1 MKKRKE
7 GEMHPKERIADE
19 ILKQIGKSVL
29 LVFVVVAVV
38 AIFMMRS
45 AVVSSQKQDLTLE
58 SEAALHE
65 LSGFFGTY
73 SKVAQQLAVN
83 PEIRTLLA
91 ETKQG
96 NSILEHEKMDTV
108 RTYLQNVVQT
118 DPDNFLAAWIADKD
132 TSTVTQSDNYTS
144 DENWIFT
151 ERVWYSQVET
161 GKTALTEPYQ
171 DPSTGSVIVSA
182 VSPVYDETDNSLTGV
197 AGVDISLDRMTDVM
211 SHYKIGENGYIFL
224 LSSEGKMV
232 YHPQSDLLEKN
243 ISELDVSK
251 NLADALEAGKE
262 KFLKYKINGETKYGV
277 VAFSDSIGYTVVRTM
292 SFAEVYS
299 TVFLMIIAL
308 LVIFILGILLII
320 FSIRRSASNLTRPIL
335 ELNHTAQQLAAGD
348 LDVELHISAEDEIG
362 ELGHSIGE
370 TVNRLKEYIVYIDEM
385 AEVLAQLA
393 DGKLNIE
400 LKNDYLGEFQK
411 LKVALLNISDSMSE
425 VMEHILTSAGEVS
438 SGATELANASQT
450 LAEGAGA
457 QAAAVEELVANT
469 ISVEEQVKQN
479 QKDAEVSAKETE
491 RVTTMMEQNQ
501 DKMSRMMEAVSKIH
515 ETSRQV
521 VGIIQTIEEIAD
533 QTNLLSLN
541 ASIEAARAGEAGKG
555 FAVVADEIG
564 KLAMESSKA
573 ANMTRDLIGVSMEE
587 IDRGSAIAKGVMT
600 SLEESVQAVDN
611 INGMIRKTAE
621 NAATQATNMDQIRMG
636 IEEIARG
643 VQDNS
648 AAAQETSAT
657 SEQLASQAV
666 VLNELVQ
673 RFELKNDA

>member
-1 MKKRKE
+1 M
-7 GEMHPKERIADE
+7 
-19 ILKQIGKSVL
+19 L
-29 LVFVVVAVV
+29 F
-38 AIFMMRS
+38 RS
-45 AVVSSQKQDLTLE
+45 
-58 SEAALHE
+58 
-65 LSGFFGTY
+65 
-73 SKVAQQLAVN
+73 
-83 PEIRTLLA
+83 
-91 ETKQG
+91 
-96 NSILEHEKMDTV
+96 
-108 RTYLQNVVQT
+108 
-118 DPDNFLAAWIADKD
+118 
-132 TSTVTQSDNYTS
+132 TQSDNYTS

-277 VAFSDSIGYTVVRTM
+277 VAFSDSIGYTVVSTM
-292 SFAEVYS
+292 SFAEFYS

>member
-1 MKKRKE
+1 MKKIKE
-7 GEMHPKERIADE
+7 GEMHPKKRIADE

-211 SHYKIGENGYIFL
+211 SRYKIGENGYIFL

-277 VAFSDSIGYTVVRTM
+277 VAFSDSIGYTVVSTM
-292 SFAEVYS
+292 SFAEFYS

>member
-1 MKKRKE
+1 MKKIEE
-7 GEMHPKERIADE
+7 GEMHPKKRIADE

-277 VAFSDSIGYTVVRTM
+277 VAFSDSIGYTVVSTM
-292 SFAEVYS
+292 SFAEFYS

>member
-1 MKKRKE
+1 MKKLKE
-7 GEMHPKERIADE
+7 GEMHPKKRIADE

-182 VSPVYDETDNSLTGV
+182 VSPVYDETDNSLIGV
-197 AGVDISLDRMTDVM
+197 AGVDISLNRMTDVM
-211 SHYKIGENGYIFL
+211 SRYKIGENGYISL

-277 VAFSDSIGYTVVRTM
+277 VAFSDSIGYTVVSTM
-292 SFAEVYS
+292 SFAEFYS

-348 LDVELHISAEDEIG
+348 LDAELHISAEDEIG

-438 SGATELANASQT
+438 SGAAELANASQT

-673 RFELKNDA
+673 RFELKHDA

>member
-1 MKKRKE
+1 MKKIKE
-7 GEMHPKERIADE
+7 GEMHPKKRIADE

-277 VAFSDSIGYTVVRTM
+277 VAFSDSIGYTVVSTM
-292 SFAEVYS
+292 SFAEFYS

-636 IEEIARG
+636 IEG
-643 VQDNS
+643 LP
-648 AAAQETSAT
+648 AAYRIIPQPRRKRLRHLS
-657 SEQLASQAV
+657 SWLRRQLC
-666 VLNELVQ
+666 
-673 RFELKNDA
+673 

>member
-1 MKKRKE
+1 MKKIKE
-7 GEMHPKERIADE
+7 GEMHPKKRIADE
-19 ILKQIGKSVL
+19 ILKEIGKSVL

-277 VAFSDSIGYTVVRTM
+277 VAFSDSIGYTVVSTM
-292 SFAEVYS
+292 SFAEFYS

>member
-1 MKKRKE
+1 MKKIKE
-7 GEMHPKERIADE
+7 GEMHPKKRIADE

-211 SHYKIGENGYIFL
+211 SHYKIGENGYISL

-277 VAFSDSIGYTVVRTM
+277 VAFSDSIGYTVVSTM
-292 SFAEVYS
+292 SFAEFYS

-438 SGATELANASQT
+438 SGAAELANASQT

-673 RFELKNDA
+673 RFELKHDA

>member
-1 MKKRKE
+1 MKKLKE
-7 GEMHPKERIADE
+7 GEMHPKKRIADE

-182 VSPVYDETDNSLTGV
+182 VSPVYDETDNSLIGV

-211 SHYKIGENGYIFL
+211 SHYKIGENGYISL

-277 VAFSDSIGYTVVRTM
+277 VAFSDSIGYTVVSTM
-292 SFAEVYS
+292 SFAEFYS

>member
-1 MKKRKE
+1 
-7 GEMHPKERIADE
+7 
-19 ILKQIGKSVL
+19 
-29 LVFVVVAVV
+29 
-38 AIFMMRS
+38 
-45 AVVSSQKQDLTLE
+45 
-58 SEAALHE
+58 
-65 LSGFFGTY
+65 
-73 SKVAQQLAVN
+73 
-83 PEIRTLLA
+83 
-91 ETKQG
+91 
-96 NSILEHEKMDTV
+96 
-108 RTYLQNVVQT
+108 
-118 DPDNFLAAWIADKD
+118 
-132 TSTVTQSDNYTS
+132 
-144 DENWIFT
+144 
-151 ERVWYSQVET
+151 
-161 GKTALTEPYQ
+161 
-171 DPSTGSVIVSA
+171 
-182 VSPVYDETDNSLTGV
+182 
-197 AGVDISLDRMTDVM
+197 
-211 SHYKIGENGYIFL
+211 
-224 LSSEGKMV
+224 
-232 YHPQSDLLEKN
+232 
-243 ISELDVSK
+243 
-251 NLADALEAGKE
+251 
-262 KFLKYKINGETKYGV
+262 
-277 VAFSDSIGYTVVRTM
+277 M
-292 SFAEVYS
+292 SFAEFYS

>member
-1 MKKRKE
+1 MKKLKE
-7 GEMHPKERIADE
+7 GEMHPKKRIADE

-182 VSPVYDETDNSLTGV
+182 VSPVYDETDNSLIGV
-197 AGVDISLDRMTDVM
+197 AGVDISLNRMTDVM
-211 SHYKIGENGYIFL
+211 SRNKVGQNGYISL

-277 VAFSDSIGYTVVRTM
+277 VAFSDSIGYTVVSTM
-292 SFAEVYS
+292 SFAEFYS

-348 LDVELHISAEDEIG
+348 LDAELHISAEDEIG

-438 SGATELANASQT
+438 SGAAELANASQT

-501 DKMSRMMEAVSKIH
+501 NKMSRMMEAVSKIH

-673 RFELKNDA
+673 RFELKHDA

>member
-1 MKKRKE
+1 MKKLKE
-7 GEMHPKERIADE
+7 GEMHPKKRIADE

-182 VSPVYDETDNSLTGV
+182 VSPVYDETDNSLIGV

-211 SHYKIGENGYIFL
+211 SHYKIGENGYISL

-277 VAFSDSIGYTVVRTM
+277 VAFSDSIGYTVVSTM
-292 SFAEVYS
+292 SFAEFYS

-362 ELGHSIGE
+362 ELGYSIGE

-425 VMEHILTSAGEVS
+425 VMEHIFTSAGEVS
-438 SGATELANASQT
+438 SGAAELANASQT

-673 RFELKNDA
+673 RFELKHDA

>member
-1 MKKRKE
+1 MKKLKE
-7 GEMHPKERIADE
+7 GEMHPKKRIADE

-171 DPSTGSVIVSA
+171 DPSTGNVIVSA
-182 VSPVYDETDNSLTGV
+182 VSPVYDETDNSLIGV
-197 AGVDISLDRMTDVM
+197 AGVDISLNRMTDVM
-211 SHYKIGENGYIFL
+211 SRYKIGENGYISL

-277 VAFSDSIGYTVVRTM
+277 VAFSDSIGYTVVSTM
-292 SFAEVYS
+292 SFAEFYS

-348 LDVELHISAEDEIG
+348 LDAELHISAEDEIG

-438 SGATELANASQT
+438 SGAAELANASQT

-673 RFELKNDA
+673 RFELKHDA

>member
-1 MKKRKE
+1 MKKLKE
-7 GEMHPKERIADE
+7 GEMHPKKRIADE

-182 VSPVYDETDNSLTGV
+182 VSPVYDETDNSLIGV
-197 AGVDISLDRMTDVM
+197 AGVDISLNRMTDVM
-211 SHYKIGENGYIFL
+211 SRYKIGENGYISL

-277 VAFSDSIGYTVVRTM
+277 VAFSDSIGYTVVSTM
-292 SFAEVYS
+292 SFAEFYS

-348 LDVELHISAEDEIG
+348 LDAELHISAEDEIG

-438 SGATELANASQT
+438 SGAAELANASQT

-501 DKMSRMMEAVSKIH
+501 NKMSRMMEAVSKIH

-673 RFELKNDA
+673 RFELKHDA

>member
-1 MKKRKE
+1 MKKIKE
-7 GEMHPKERIADE
+7 GEMHPKKRIADE

-277 VAFSDSIGYTVVRTM
+277 VAFSDSIGYTVVSTM
-292 SFAEVYS
+292 SFAEFYS

>member
-1 MKKRKE
+1 MKKLKE
-7 GEMHPKERIADE
+7 GEMHPKKRIADE

-182 VSPVYDETDNSLTGV
+182 VSPVYDETDNSLIGV

-211 SHYKIGENGYIFL
+211 SHYKIGENGYISL

-277 VAFSDSIGYTVVRTM
+277 VAFSDSIGYTVVSTM
-292 SFAEVYS
+292 SFAEFYS

-362 ELGHSIGE
+362 ELGYSIGE

-438 SGATELANASQT
+438 SGAAELANASQT

-673 RFELKNDA
+673 RFELKHDA

>member
-1 MKKRKE
+1 MKKIKE
-7 GEMHPKERIADE
+7 GEMHPKKRIADE

-277 VAFSDSIGYTVVRTM
+277 VAFSDSIGYTVVSTM
-292 SFAEVYS
+292 SFAEFYS

-673 RFELKNDA
+673 RFELKHDA

>member
-1 MKKRKE
+1 MKKLKE
-7 GEMHPKERIADE
+7 GEMHPKKRIADE

-182 VSPVYDETDNSLTGV
+182 VSPVYDETDNSLIGV
-197 AGVDISLDRMTDVM
+197 AGVDISLNRMTDVM
-211 SHYKIGENGYIFL
+211 SRYKIGENGYISL

-277 VAFSDSIGYTVVRTM
+277 VAFSDSIGYTVVSTM
-292 SFAEVYS
+292 SFAEFYS

-438 SGATELANASQT
+438 SGAAELANASQT

-673 RFELKNDA
+673 RFELKHDA

>member
-1 MKKRKE
+1 MKKLKE
-7 GEMHPKERIADE
+7 GEMHPKKRIADE

-182 VSPVYDETDNSLTGV
+182 VSPVYDETDNSLIGV

-211 SHYKIGENGYIFL
+211 SHYKIGENGYISL

-277 VAFSDSIGYTVVRTM
+277 VAFSDSIGYTVVSTM
-292 SFAEVYS
+292 SFAEFYS

-393 DGKLNIE
+393 CGKLNIE

>member
-1 MKKRKE
+1 MKKLKE
-7 GEMHPKERIADE
+7 GEMHPKKRIADE

-182 VSPVYDETDNSLTGV
+182 VSPVYDETDNSLIGV

-211 SHYKIGENGYIFL
+211 SHYKIGENGYISL

-277 VAFSDSIGYTVVRTM
+277 VAFSDSIGYTVVSTM
-292 SFAEVYS
+292 SFAEFYS

-362 ELGHSIGE
+362 ELGYSIGE

-438 SGATELANASQT
+438 SGAAELANASQT

-657 SEQLASQAV
+657 SEQLTSQAV

-673 RFELKNDA
+673 RFELKHDA

>member
-1 MKKRKE
+1 MKKIKE
-7 GEMHPKERIADE
+7 GEMHPKKRIADE

-262 KFLKYKINGETKYGV
+262 KFLKYKINGETKYDV
-277 VAFSDSIGYTVVRTM
+277 VAFSDSIGYTVVSTM
-292 SFAEVYS
+292 SFAEFYS

>member
-1 MKKRKE
+1 MKKIKE
-7 GEMHPKERIADE
+7 GEMHPKKRIADE

-277 VAFSDSIGYTVVRTM
+277 VAFSDSIGYTVVSTM
-292 SFAEVYS
+292 SFAEFYS

-438 SGATELANASQT
+438 SGATELANASQI

>member
-1 MKKRKE
+1 MKKLKE
-7 GEMHPKERIADE
+7 GEMHPKKRIADE

-73 SKVAQQLAVN
+73 SKVAQQLAVH

-182 VSPVYDETDNSLTGV
+182 VSPVYDETDNSLIGV

-211 SHYKIGENGYIFL
+211 SHYKIGENGYISL

-277 VAFSDSIGYTVVRTM
+277 VAFSDSIGYTVVSTM
-292 SFAEVYS
+292 SFAEFYS